1 MKTKRIILICPAQRP
16 AVAALAV
23 KQPLVLAPFLGQSVL
38 EHALAHYAAT
48 GATEIS
54 VLASDRPESIRAA
67 LGHGERWGVK
77 LTVVGETAEPDVAAA
92 RARHGHG
99 QASAAEV
106 WLLDR
111 LPQLPEHPL
120 WDSPAAWLAAQL
132 ALLPRAAKERVG
144 MRQRA
149 PGVFVGLRSRIAE
162 DATLQGP
169 CWIGTNVR
177 IGSGAVVGPHAIIE
191 DGSFVDEGAEV
202 GHSVVGPETY
212 VGAQTEL
219 RDSFAHGADLLN
231 LRNGSRATLTDRFLL
246 GDLSRAEPEEPRNEG
261 RSRTGKAAGVRR
273 LLAKG
278 RRILR
283 RIRLTATAADEPC
296 RH

>member
-1 MKTKRIILICPAQRP
+1 MKTKRIILICPGPRP

-38 EHALAHYAAT
+38 EHAIAHYAAA

-54 VLASDRPESIRAA
+54 ILASDRPESIRAA
-67 LGHGERWGVK
+67 LGHGERWGVR
-77 LTVVGETAEPDVAAA
+77 LTVVSETVELEVAAA

-99 QASAAEV
+99 QTGDTEV

-111 LPQLPEHPL
+111 LPQLPGHSL

-144 MRQRA
+144 MHQRA
-149 PGVFVGLRSRIAE
+149 PGVFVGLRSRIAG

-177 IGSGAVVGPHAIIE
+177 VGSGAVVGPNAIIE

-219 RDSFAHGADLLN
+219 RDSLAHGADLLN
-231 LRNGSRATLTDRFLL
+231 LRNGSRATITDRFLL
-246 GDLSRAEPEEPRNEG
+246 GDLSRAERKEVTSAG
-261 RSRTGKAAGVRR
+261 CSCQGKGAGVRR
-273 LLAKG
+273 LFAEG

-283 RIRLTATAADEPC
+283 RIRLTAKVVDDPC
-296 RH
+296 GH